1 MRMRRSCVRW
11 LVALGT
17 LGLVVVGPV
26 GSAQGYT
33 AGPPAPW
40 AICSAEQHSNEIVEQ
55 GAKLLSP
62 ASGAT
67 VVAGTVVTFS
77 AESGFESPMTFM
89 VASSQALL
97 SSPDID
103 SGPGVSQPLS
113 QYTFTSTKAAA
124 TPRTIYW
131 TASFTRTLKVCEEPP
146 VTFTLPPRS
155 LTVLPTPAEEEAT
168 KKKQEEEATKKK
180 SEEEATAKKKEEEV
194 AAAGIVVL
202 DGPTINVQK
211 GREAMVSLT
220 CADVAKCAGKLT
232 LTANGTTRKGKK
244 AKTETIGTATFS
256 IPAGKTAT
264 IKVEL
269 NAAGKALLSAGHGRL
284 RATLSILK
292 SSQTPSQTHTDS
304 VHLVQQK
311 AHGKTK
317 K

>member
-1 MRMRRSCVRW
+1 MSMRRSTVGS
-11 LVALGT
+11 LVALGA
-17 LGLVVVGPV
+17 LCCVVVPV
-26 GSAQGYT
+26 SPALAYT

-40 AICSAEQHSNEIVEQ
+40 AICSAERHSNEIVEQ

-62 ASGAT
+62 ADGAT
-67 VVAGTVVTFS
+67 VLAGTAVTFS
-77 AESGFESPMTFM
+77 AESGVESPMTFKM
-89 VASSQALL
+89 ASSQTLL

-103 SGPGVSQPLS
+103 SGPGAPQPLA

-131 TASFTRTLKVCEEPP
+131 TASFTRTLKDCEEPP
-146 VTFTLPPRS
+146 VTFTLAPRT
-155 LTVLPTPAEEEAT
+155 LTIMPTPAEEAAT
-168 KKKQEEEATKKK
+168 KKNQEEAATKKK

-202 DGPTINVQK
+202 DGLTINVEK
-211 GREAMVSLT
+211 GHQAMVSLT

-244 AKTETIGTATFS
+244 AKTEIIGTATFS

-269 NAAGKALLSAGHGRL
+269 NAAGKALLSADHGHL

-292 SSQTPSQTHTDS
+292 SSPIPSQTHTDS

-311 AHGKTK
+311 EMKAK
-317 K
+317 KP